1 MVHLLSLRFKK
12 EKTIKDF
19 ELFVNNVIL
28 FGVSSP
34 FVQAYTQSDF
44 LGKCIFLSLI
54 LTSIVC
60 WTLLIYKV
68 WLTRKAKSCSR
79 IFRTKVQKQKGNLL
93 ILENQEKGE
102 LNPFYVLFSV
112 LKKQTIDLLNKNH
125 QFAGKEGEVSYLS
138 PTDIDY
144 IEAHLVSSI
153 ANQTREIEKYLF
165 ILSTI
170 VGLAPLMGLLGTVW
184 GILHSFSQMQ
194 AQALSSSNQ
203 MVLGGIS
210 LALTTTVLGI
220 LIAIPALIGYN
231 YLKNSIRHFETDME
245 GFSNEM
251 LSSIEMRY
259 RKVDVA
265 S

>member
-1 MVHLLSLRFKK
+1 M
-12 EKTIKDF
+12 
-19 ELFVNNVIL
+19 FVNNFIM

-34 FVQAYTQSDF
+34 FIQAYTQSDF

-54 LTSIVC
+54 ITSIVC
-60 WTLLIYKV
+60 WSLLVYKI
-68 WLTRKAKSCSR
+68 WLTRKVKKSSR
-79 IFRTKVQKQKGNLL
+79 IFRSRVQKQKGNLL
-93 ILENQEKGE
+93 TLENESQSE
-102 LNPFYVLFSV
+102 LNPFYALFSV

-125 QFAGKEGEVSYLS
+125 QFAGKEGELSYLS

-144 IEAHLVSSI
+144 IEAHLATSI

-194 AQALSSSNQ
+194 THALSSTNQ

-231 YLKNSIRHFETDME
+231 YLKNSIRHFETEME

-259 RKVDVA
+259 RKVDVV